1 MTELNIIASACNI
14 GTGLLL
20 IAICV
25 PLLRGSIRRNRFYGF
40 RLRRSF
46 ESEEDWQRINRY
58 GARWMIIWSI
68 ILIGIGIATFFLPI
82 RDSIT
87 ALVWTAVPVTIVPLI
102 VTLQTYIYANR
113 RYLMYKRRRK
123 PVYGCL

>member
-1 MTELNIIASACNI
+1 MTALNIVTGACNM

-68 ILIGIGIATFFLPI
+68 ILIGIVIATFFIPL

-87 ALVWTAVPVTIVPLI
+87 VLIWAAGPVTIVPLI
-102 VTLQTYIYANR
+102 AVMQTY
-113 RYLMYKRRRK
+113 
-123 PVYGCL
+123 